1 MKISNVK
8 ELLVSLDE
16 QFYEKPWKNLGDAID
31 YADFFYFTHKNLK
44 MPYGEVMPNIYHA

>member
-16 QFYEKPWKNLGDAID
+16 QFKNLGDAID

-44 MPYGEVMPNIYHA
+44 MPYGEVMPNIYHV